1 MSPPVSN
8 FRGLRAV
15 VLHRQDHNRDAL
27 ESQLRRIG
35 LLVTCLTPLDGALL
49 PAADVV
55 FFDADLGYQGLF
67 PWDRNEA
74 PVPLIA
80 VLASEAPGRLEWA
93 LDQGATS
100 YLLKPIGSN
109 GAFNA
114 LFVAFRLFAERREM
128 RAALSE
134 QSERVRARPL
144 VVRAAIMVMQSLGVS
159 DDRALTMLRQA
170 AMRERITV
178 EALCA
183 RIAAGGA
190 LAGLFETATQV
201 RPVPPR
207 SLQRRQ

>member
-1 MSPPVSN
+1 MSASLTN
-8 FRGLRAV
+8 FRGLHAV

-35 LLVTCLTPLDGALL
+35 LLVTCMPPLDSGSL

-67 PWDRNEA
+67 PWDPKEA
-74 PVPLIA
+74 PMPMVA
-80 VLASEAPGRLEWA
+80 VLSSEAPGRLEWA

-114 LFVAFRLFAERREM
+114 LVVAFRLFAERREM
-128 RAALSE
+128 RTALTDLSD
-134 QSERVRARPL
+134 RVRARPI
-144 VVRAAIMVMQSLGVS
+144 VVRATLEVMQRLGVS
-159 DDRALTMLRQA
+159 EERALTLLRQA
-170 AMRERITV
+170 AMRERIAV

-183 RIAAGGA
+183 RIAAGGP
-190 LAGLFETATQV
+190 LPSLPDMPNTFRSVQ
-201 RPVPPR
+201 PR
-207 SLQRRQ
+207 SVQRRQ

>member
-1 MSPPVSN
+1 MSAPVIN
-8 FRGLRAV
+8 FRGVRAV

-27 ESQLRRIG
+27 ENQLRRIG
-35 LLVTCLTPLDGALL
+35 LQVSCLTPLDGGSL

-67 PWDRNEA
+67 PWERNAA

-100 YLLKPIGSN
+100 YLLKPIGSK

-114 LFVAFRLFAERREM
+114 LVVAFRLFAERYEM
-128 RAALSE
+128 RSALSDL
-134 QSERVRARPL
+134 SERVRARPI
-144 VVRAAIMVMQSLGVS
+144 VMRAAIAVMQGLGVS
-159 DDRALTMLRQA
+159 DDRALALLRQT

-183 RIAAGGA
+183 RIAAGGS
-190 LAGLFETATQV
+190 LASLLEVNQI
-201 RPVPPR
+201 RPVQRR
-207 SLQRRQ
+207 SLQPRQ